1 MGRYKRQSVGE
12 EITLVLDLIILANI
26 YCTYYILGSVL
37 DPLHV
42 SLYLIFTK
50 NYDVVVILNL

>member
-1 MGRYKRQSVGE
+1 MDRYKRQSVGE

-37 DPLHV
+37 GPLHV

-50 NYDVVVILNL
+50 NYDVVIILNL